1 MIALIGNRIR
11 ELRTSLRLTQTEFG
25 KRLSVSRDVI
35 GSIEYNRVMPK
46 NVLLEMICHKFKV
59 NKEWLVNGTGEMFDT
74 LNMEIN
80 EAIDILNTLTP
91 SFRALALRQL
101 REMLIFQNSEEQ
113 KTE

>member
-1 MIALIGNRIR
+1 MIGKRIR
-11 ELRTSLRLTQTEFG
+11 ELRTELRLTQTEFG
-25 KRLSVSRDVI
+25 KRLSISRDVV
-35 GSIEYNRVMPK
+35 GSFEYNRVIPRESF
-46 NVLLEMICHKFKV
+46 LELMCHVFKV

-74 LNMEIN
+74 IN
-80 EAIDILNTLTP
+80 KDISEATDILNTLTP